1 MDINRNQV
9 FLVGLVLILF
19 GVQFRATDSMVL
31 TPRATKFL
39 AEQTEQPITA
49 VTKPLDSVTG
59 NDTPLPRKTVKP
71 PEWLGY
77 FCLSIGVVLILHSW
91 TMAKPA

>member
-9 FLVGLVLILF
+9 FLAGVVLLLF

-31 TPRATKFL
+31 SPKATKFL
-39 AEQTEQPITA
+39 AEQTDQPITA
-49 VTKPLDSVTG
+49 VTKPIDSLTG
-59 NDTPLPRKTVKP
+59 GDTPLPGKTVKP

-77 FCLSIGVVLILHSW
+77 FCLSLGAVLVLHSW
-91 TMAKPA
+91 TMAKPT